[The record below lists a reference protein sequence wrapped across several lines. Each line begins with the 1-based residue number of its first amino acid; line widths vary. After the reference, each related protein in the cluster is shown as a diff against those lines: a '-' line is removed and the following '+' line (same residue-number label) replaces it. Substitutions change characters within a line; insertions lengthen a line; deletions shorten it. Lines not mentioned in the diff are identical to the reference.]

1 MLVIAHAG
9 HWAFAALEFLPVIAI
24 AAFALWRT
32 YSDSDHAAGAV
43 EPRRG

>member
-9 HWAFAALEFLPVIAI
+9 HWALGLLDATPVLVI

-32 YSDSDHAAGAV
+32 RA
-43 EPRRG
+43 ERRGSMSHSM